1 MQFFHAVNMER
12 AEDPMLIFRSQKI
25 QHLIFRRSGESKEGD
40 VLVFDLDD
48 QFLSSACHLGRV
60 GR

>member
-1 MQFFHAVNMER
+1 
-12 AEDPMLIFRSQKI
+12 
-25 QHLIFRRSGESKEGD
+25 LIFRRSGESKEGD